1 MATKVNHRAEN
12 SAVYA
17 HALDAIVLAG
27 THRNP
32 KRLISGKNKAFLEIG
47 GRPLVRH
54 VVDAL
59 LEATGI
65 AEIFVVGPVD
75 QLGSALQGVSSK
87 VRTVQQEGKMLTNTW
102 AAIYAAESRHSR
114 EPVEQVHNRPVLII
128 SCDLPLISAHA
139 IDDFVSRCAARDD
152 DPENPYALMVGV
164 VEEEGVRPFYPENNQ
179 PGVIRPYVELSFG
192 RVRLANIYVARPRN
206 LAHQEFLQTGF
217 TLRKAKDWRNV
228 LLLVFR
234 VLSQPGGWGAAWLTL
249 RLQLTLMLSRKKGRL
264 YQRLRKGNS
273 RARIEK
279 AVGDVLGGSVRVVT
293 TPYGGLSL
301 DVDDEEDYR
310 VLDQRYQDW
319 MAIHHRTDRSQ
330 DRK

>member
-65 AEIFVVGPVD
+65 AEIFVVGPVE
-75 QLGSALQGVSSK
+75 QLGLALQGVPST

-228 LLLVFR
+228 VLLVFR

-279 AVGDVLGGSVRVVT
+279 AVGDVLGGSVRVIT

-319 MAIHHRTDRSQ
+319 MAIHHRTDK
-330 DRK
+330 DKL